1 MSINNI
7 IRDLAIDDDY
17 YDDNGWQKN
26 KNKLAVATIKNVPR
40 TPVREKKTMFGFTN
54 DDYDFSQFD
63 EDNTTTKNSEPKNYY
78 KEVLSVK
85 ECFGA

>member
-54 DDYDFSQFD
+54 DDYDFS
-63 EDNTTTKNSEPKNYY
+63 
-78 KEVLSVK
+78 
-85 ECFGA
+85 